1 MKKILILAYDF
12 PPYVS
17 VGGLRPY
24 NWYKYFREFGVEPIV
39 ISRQWSNTYGNGLDY
54 IAPSETKELI
64 IEQTE
69 FGTIY
74 RTPFKPNLSN
84 RLLMK
89 YGENRFRLLR
99 KSISVYYEIAQ
110 FLYACGPK
118 KEIYKSAK
126 CYLKEN
132 KVDAIIAS
140 GDPFVLFH
148 YASQLGRDF
157 STPWIA
163 DYRDPWSQNKEY
175 QLNKL
180 FAWWNRLQ
188 EKRSV
193 QHASSIITV
202 SDLLKIKIQR
212 LIQHV
217 PIHILPNGYDP
228 SVIDSIAA
236 IEQGDDSL
244 QLAFVGT
251 IYAWHPWKSVLLEFQ
266 QFVEEHPTARI
277 KVNFYGINIAD
288 ELENFIATELP
299 SIKDSI
305 TITPRIPNADL
316 LEKLAENNV
325 MLLFNYYSFMGTK
338 IFDYLGIRRKIVMCY
353 GNDPEALKLKEQ
365 FYTIEEIEGISKQL
379 QTDLIR
385 DTNAG
390 IVVNHASEMQNVLNE
405 LWREFE
411 STGKIECP
419 SHGIENYSRK
429 IQVKHLATIIQSI

>member
-24 NWYKYFREFGVEPIV
+24 NWYKYFREFGIEPIV
-39 ISRQWSNTYGNGLDY
+39 ITRQWSNTHGNGLDY
-54 IAPSETKELI
+54 IAPSETNELM

-89 YGENRFRLLR
+89 YGEDRFRLLR
-99 KSISVYYEIAQ
+99 KSITAYYEIAQ

-118 KEIYKSAK
+118 KEIYKAAK
-126 CYLKEN
+126 NYLKEN

-148 YASQLGRDF
+148 YANHLGREF

-163 DYRDPWSQNKEY
+163 DYRDPWSQNLNFYKTPFFKEISR
-175 QLNKL
+175 KI
-180 FAWWNRLQ
+180 
-188 EKRSV
+188 EKKTIKNVR
-193 QHASSIITV
+193 AITTV
-202 SDLLKIKIQR
+202 SEFLKIKINECNNGKD
-212 LIQHV
+212 IFV
-217 PIHILPNGYDP
+217 IPNGFDELLFQQV
-228 SVIDSIAA
+228 SEQKKGTCLKIKFAGSI
-236 IEQGDDSL
+236 
-244 QLAFVGT
+244 
-251 IYAWHPWKSVLLEFQ
+251 YPWHPWKSVLHELLQVKE
-266 QFVEEHPTARI
+266 I
-277 KVNFYGINIAD
+277 NGVNFELNLIGINIQQD
-288 ELENFIATELP
+288 VEKYVESQLKGL
-299 SIKDSI
+299 KDNI
-305 TITPRIPNADL
+305 VYTPKVQNDVL
-316 LEKLAENNV
+316 VSLLAEANV
-325 MLLFNYYSFMGTK
+325 VLLFNDYSILGTK

-365 FYTIEEIEGISKQL
+365 FYNIEEIEGVSKQL

-385 DTNAG
+385 DTHAG
-390 IVVNHASEMQNVLNE
+390 IVVNQASDMQSVFLE
-405 LWREFE
+405 LWNEFE
-411 STGKIECP
+411 STGKIACP

-429 IQVKHLATIIQSI
+429 IQVKHLASIIQSI